1 VVGKDIFS
9 RLAQGRPPVE
19 EPTPQP
25 VPLAA
30 GRLLGWIQNSWKEP
44 VIRMR
49 EIQIYGP
56 RPRDRES
63 ARKATEILVRHG
75 WLVPMPTPARQH
87 DTKMWRIAIGD

>member
-1 VVGKDIFS
+1 MARTSLNDLHRAAAG
-9 RLAQGRPPVE
+9 Q

-44 VIRMR
+44 IIRMR
-49 EIQIYGP
+49 EIQLYGP
-56 RPRDRES
+56 QPHPEIERARSKRPKFWS
-63 ARKATEILVRHG
+63 GAAG
-75 WLVPMPTPARQH
+75 SSPCQAAPG